1 MKTVRVNKKR
11 GTFAKSLLAVSISSS
26 VYSSIVLAAEDQTP
40 EEITVTGIR
49 ASIQRAM
56 DVKREADGVVDAI
69 SAEDMGK
76 FPDTNLAES
85 LQRISGVSISR
96 SNGEGAQITV
106 RGFGGSNNM
115 VTLNGRTMPTGGI
128 SAGYNAGTIGRSFDF
143 GNLASEGVKAVEVY
157 KTGKANIASG
167 GIGASVNII
176 TSRPIETDGMK
187 VSVGAK
193 AAYDTTNNS
202 DVAKDITPEVS
213 GLISY
218 ANDDK
223 TLGISLSAVHQER
236 NSGQTGATE
245 NGWNVKQWNGGLND
259 TAHFDKKTVI
269 ENAPAMGQ
277 LYAMPNDWRYHFF
290 DNQRVRDNA
299 QLTLQFRPVE
309 KLLATVDYTYAR
321 NQVDEQ
327 RGDKTIWLQN
337 ALSKVVFDKNPVIAI
352 PQSLTND
359 WNIAKDNSYAQA
371 SGNATN
377 VLRSTGINL
386 KFEATDNLTINLDA
400 HKSELDG
407 SPTED
412 YGSSVRSGMAT
423 AIGKSST
430 FEFNHELPKIINTI
444 DDKVKGNGNG
454 ISDIP
459 DLGSTVYD
467 FNYAHQLA
475 KVDEVRLNGKYDFDT
490 FALEAGIENRKSS
503 SLQQQSAVQYKGG
516 DNSVNFPGDIPDYMV
531 RNFDYLA
538 GWNDIDHSGYDGMG
552 FRGDAV
558 AMAKWAADK
567 YGFRYGYNPNLSTN
581 TFVEEEASAGYLQG
595 KYKTAIFDMPLNILA
610 GVRYEKTE
618 VTSSNNM
625 LVPKYILWTDNNDFT
640 LVRDTKITK
649 YTDGTSYHNL
659 LPNLDIDLAITDQ
672 IKARTS
678 FSKTTSRPGYG
689 SLTAGATVSNNGGM
703 TTPLLLT
710 TTPPGASAQNP
721 KLLPLESTNIDL
733 SVEYYFDETSY
744 VSLGFFHKNVKNFI
758 GTQQVLEPQYG
769 LQDASS
775 GPRAQAAADALRSIG
790 QTVNEDNLFV
800 MAAIL
805 DNPQDFP
812 NGAAAFKTPAQDP
825 NFFGNIAFKY
835 DLVPT
840 TGDPVIQF
848 LTSKPVNNKD
858 AIFHGFEIA
867 GQHFF
872 GESGFGVQA
881 NYTIVRGDTE
891 YDNSALPNVNQFAL
905 TGLSD
910 TANLVAM
917 YEKGD
922 WQARVAYNWRD
933 KYLASNTA
941 TNPTYVA
948 AYFQID
954 MNVSYAVTEA
964 LTVSFEGLNLTGEGS
979 RSYGRS
985 KAEVWNLY
993 DLGPRYDVG
1002 VRYTF

>member
-1 MKTVRVNKKR
+1 
-11 GTFAKSLLAVSISSS
+11 
-26 VYSSIVLAAEDQTP
+26 
-40 EEITVTGIR
+40 
-49 ASIQRAM
+49 
-56 DVKREADGVVDAI
+56 
-69 SAEDMGK
+69 
-76 FPDTNLAES
+76 
-85 LQRISGVSISR
+85 
-96 SNGEGAQITV
+96 
-106 RGFGGSNNM
+106 
-115 VTLNGRTMPTGGI
+115 
-128 SAGYNAGTIGRSFDF
+128 
-143 GNLASEGVKAVEVY
+143 
-157 KTGKANIASG
+157 
-167 GIGASVNII
+167 
-176 TSRPIETDGMK
+176 
-187 VSVGAK
+187 
-193 AAYDTTNNS
+193 
-202 DVAKDITPEVS
+202 
-213 GLISY
+213 
-218 ANDDK
+218 
-223 TLGISLSAVHQER
+223 
-236 NSGQTGATE
+236 
-245 NGWNVKQWNGGLND
+245 
-259 TAHFDKKTVI
+259 
-269 ENAPAMGQ
+269 
-277 LYAMPNDWRYHFF
+277 
-290 DNQRVRDNA
+290 
-299 QLTLQFRPVE
+299 
-309 KLLATVDYTYAR
+309 
-321 NQVDEQ
+321 
-327 RGDKTIWLQN
+327 
-337 ALSKVVFDKNPVIAI
+337 
-352 PQSLTND
+352 
-359 WNIAKDNSYAQA
+359 
-371 SGNATN
+371 
-377 VLRSTGINL
+377 
-386 KFEATDNLTINLDA
+386 
-400 HKSELDG
+400 
-407 SPTED
+407 
-412 YGSSVRSGMAT
+412 
-423 AIGKSST
+423 
-430 FEFNHELPKIINTI
+430 
-444 DDKVKGNGNG
+444 
-454 ISDIP
+454 
-459 DLGSTVYD
+459 
-467 FNYAHQLA
+467 
-475 KVDEVRLNGKYDFDT
+475 
-490 FALEAGIENRKSS
+490 
-503 SLQQQSAVQYKGG
+503 
-516 DNSVNFPGDIPDYMV
+516 
-531 RNFDYLA
+531 
-538 GWNDIDHSGYDGMG
+538 
-552 FRGDAV
+552 
-558 AMAKWAADK
+558 
-567 YGFRYGYNPNLSTN
+567 
-581 TFVEEEASAGYLQG
+581 
-595 KYKTAIFDMPLNILA
+595 MPLNILA

>member
-1 MKTVRVNKKR
+1 MKVLNSRKKIV
-11 GTFAKSLLAVSISSS
+11 FAKSILAVSISSGL
-26 VYSSIVLAAEDQTP
+26 YSGVAFAADEQNP

-49 ASIQRAM
+49 ASVQRAM
-56 DVKREADGVVDAI
+56 DVKRNADGVVDAI

-96 SNGEGAQITV
+96 SNGEGSQITV

-157 KTGKANIASG
+157 KTGKANMASG

-176 TSRPIETDGMK
+176 TSKPIETDGLK
-187 VSVGAK
+187 VSLGGK
-193 AAYDTTNNS
+193 AVYDTTNNS
-202 DVAKDITPEVS
+202 DVAKNVTPEVS
-213 GLISY
+213 GLISF

-223 TLGISLSAVHQER
+223 TLGVSLSASHQER

-259 TAHFDKKTVI
+259 TNRFDKNTVV
-269 ENAPAMGQ
+269 ENAPATGQ

-299 QLTLQFRPVE
+299 QLTFQFKPTE
-309 KLLATVDYTYAR
+309 KLLATMDYTYAR

-337 ALSKVVFDKNPVIAI
+337 ALTKVVFDKNPVIAI

-359 WNIAKDNSYAQA
+359 WTIAKDNSYAQG

-377 VLRSTGINL
+377 ILRSTGINL

-400 HKSELDG
+400 HKSALDG
-407 SPTED
+407 SPTEA
-412 YGSSVRSGMAT
+412 YGSSVRAGMAT
-423 AIGKSST
+423 AIGKSTT

-467 FNYAHQLA
+467 QNYAHQLA
-475 KVDEVRLNGKYDFDT
+475 KVDEIKLNAQYDMDNLT
-490 FALEAGIENRKSS
+490 IEVGVENRKSS
-503 SLQQQSAVQYKGG
+503 SLQQQSSIQYKGG
-516 DNSVNFPGDIPDYMV
+516 DNSVNYPGDIPDYMV
-531 RNFDYLA
+531 RTFDYLA
-538 GWNDIDHSGYDGMG
+538 GWSNINHTGYDGMG

-558 AMAKWAADK
+558 QMTKWAADK
-567 YGFRYGYNPNLSTN
+567 YNFRYGYNPNMSTN
-581 TFVEEEASAGYLQG
+581 TLVDEEATSGYLQG
-595 KYKTAIFDMPLNILA
+595 KYKTEIFSMPLNVLA
-610 GVRYEKTE
+610 GVRYETTD
-618 VTSSNNM
+618 VTSSNKM
-625 LVPKYILWTDNNDFT
+625 LVPKYIAWTDNNDFT
-640 LVRDTKITK
+640 LVRDTTPTM
-649 YTDGTSYHNL
+649 YTDGTSYSNL
-659 LPNLDIDLAITDQ
+659 LPSIDVDIAVTNE

-703 TTPLLLT
+703 TSPLLLT
-710 TTPPGASAQNP
+710 NTPPGASSQNP
-721 KLLPLESTNIDL
+721 RLLPLESTNFDV
-733 SVEYYFDETSY
+733 SVEYYFDDTSY
-744 VSLGFFHKNVKNFI
+744 ISLGFFRKNVKNFI
-758 GTQQVLEPQYG
+758 GTQQVLESQYG
-769 LQDASS
+769 LLDASS
-775 GPRAQAAADALRSIG
+775 GPRAQAAAAALKDMG
-790 QTVNEDNLFV
+790 QAVNEDNLFV

-805 DNPQDFP
+805 DNPKDFP
-812 NGAAAFKTPAQDP
+812 TGASAFKTPAQDP
-825 NFFGNIAFKY
+825 SFFGDVAFKY
-835 DLVPT
+835 DLIPQ

-848 LTSKPVNNKD
+848 LTSKPVNNKE
-858 AIFHGFEIA
+858 AVFHGFEIA

-872 GESGFGVQA
+872 GESGFGIQA

-891 YDNSALPNVNQFAL
+891 YDNSALPTVNQFAL

-922 WQARVAYNWRD
+922 WQGRIAYNWRD
-933 KYLASNTA
+933 KYLASSSA

-954 MNVSYAVTEA
+954 MNVSYAITDA
-964 LTVSFEGLNLTGEGS
+964 LTVSLEGLNLTGEGS

-985 KAEVWNLY
+985 EAEVWSLY
-993 DLGPRYDVG
+993 DLGPRYDIG
-1002 VRYTF
+1002 VRYNF